1 MIGDFNSISYAL
13 DKKGGSTTGEVS
25 SRYFRDF
32 SRVVGTVDLGFS
44 GPKFTWSNRK
54 VGWANIRER
63 LDRGICNAEWQAL
76 FPKAGV
82 RHLVGPNS
90 DHNPIILDTHM
101 EQLQGVKPFRFEAIW
116 TKDDSIF
123 EVVDQA

>member
-1 MIGDFNSISYAL
+1 MIGDFNSISSAL

-116 TKDDSIF
+116 TKDD
-123 EVVDQA
+123 